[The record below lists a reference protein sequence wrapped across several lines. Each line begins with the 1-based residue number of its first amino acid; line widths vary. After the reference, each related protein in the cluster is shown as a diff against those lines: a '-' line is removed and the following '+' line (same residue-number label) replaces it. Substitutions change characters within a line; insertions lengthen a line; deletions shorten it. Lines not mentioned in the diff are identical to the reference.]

1 MGKGVIR
8 KNIANSLPEGLFA
21 LNWSDGNFIYHLLI
35 YSFPS
40 TTHFYLEVADSCAE
54 QIAGVCLLGQLFGL
68 FSWQAAFVG
77 LALWHDAV
85 GVANLG

>member
-1 MGKGVIR
+1 M
-8 KNIANSLPEGLFA
+8 
-21 LNWSDGNFIYHLLI
+21 
-35 YSFPS
+35 
-40 TTHFYLEVADSCAE
+40 ADSCAE

-68 FSWQAAFVG
+68 FSWQAALVG